1 MNRLKYL
8 LVAVALAVAVAAI
21 AAGPAS
27 AKGGGNSANAKLCQK
42 GGWQS
47 LFTATG
53 GTFASQDE
61 CVSYGAQGGTILT
74 APPNLWQAAC
84 ETNGGT
90 FSEGPSGGFP
100 DRIEY
105 QCTPISL
112 AAFEASL
119 NDICLG
125 YPDWIQSGWTVGPPP
140 NAMCV
145 RGPRS

>member
-90 FSEGPSGGFP
+90 FSQVPFGASG
-100 DRIEY
+100 IEY
-105 QCTPISL
+105 TCAPTSVTTYDNSL
-112 AAFEASL
+112 ESHLPELPRLPCVAERFF
-119 NDICLG
+119 N
-125 YPDWIQSGWTVGPPP
+125 PP
-140 NAMCV
+140 ATATCV
-145 RGPRS
+145 RAGTA

>member
-47 LFTATG
+47 LFTSTG

-74 APPNLWQAAC
+74 APPNLWQAGC
-84 ETNGGT
+84 EANGGT
-90 FSEGPSGGFP
+90 FSQVPVGASQ
-100 DRIEY
+100 IEY
-105 QCTPISL
+105 RCTPISL
-112 AAFEASL
+112 DAFQASI
-119 NDICLG
+119 NAICLG
-125 YPDWIQSGWTVGPPP
+125 YPDFLQTGWTLGPPP
-140 NAMCV
+140 NATCV

>member
-1 MNRLKYL
+1 MR
-8 LVAVALAVAVAAI
+8 AV
-21 AAGPAS
+21 AAGPAVA
-27 AKGGGNSANAKLCQK
+27 AKGGNNDNAKLCQK

-90 FSEGPSGGFP
+90 FSQVPFGASG
-100 DRIEY
+100 IEY
-105 QCTPISL
+105 RCTPISL

-125 YPDWIQSGWTVGPPP
+125 YPDTVNSGWTVGPPP
-140 NAMCV
+140 NARCV
-145 RGPRS
+145 RAGTA

>member
-90 FSEGPSGGFP
+90 FSQAPFGASG
-100 DRIEY
+100 IEY
-105 QCTPISL
+105 TCVPTSVTTYDNSL
-112 AAFEASL
+112 EP
-119 NDICLG
+119 ICLS
-125 YPDWIQSGWTVGPPP
+125 YPDFRRSEIFFNPPVT
-140 NAMCV
+140 ATCA
-145 RGPRS
+145 RAGTA